1 MSPKALIILA
11 PGFEDLEAV
20 TVIDLLRRAKIQL
33 SVICLREDEVTG
45 SRGTRILADASL
57 AHCTAALTILDRGGN
72 LLLGLRADGVG
83 PHNSLASQRKA
94 YTALSTKTPTRLFA
108 ERARNNPEAAN
119 LNSLPELLL
128 LGGGVPLFADAELVG
143 ALGIAGAGGA
153 AQDEACA
160 VQAAEQL
167 GLKITP

>member
-1 MSPKALIILA
+1 MYRTALFLSLA
-11 PGFEDLEAV
+11 ACTAAQAAPQLPRHADL
-20 TVIDLLRRAKIQL
+20 DLRTARQ
-33 SVICLREDEVTG
+33 
-45 SRGTRILADASL
+45 LADASL
-57 AHCTAALTILDRGGN
+57 THCTAALTVLDSGGN
-72 LLLGLRADGVG
+72 LLVALRADGVG

-160 VQAAEQL
+160 IKAAEQL
-167 GLKITP
+167 GLRITP

>member
-1 MSPKALIILA
+1 MYRTALCLSLA
-11 PGFEDLEAV
+11 VATAAQATPQLPRHATLDLHTA
-20 TVIDLLRRAKIQL
+20 RQ
-33 SVICLREDEVTG
+33 
-45 SRGTRILADASL
+45 LADASL
-57 AHCTAALTILDRGGN
+57 AHCNAAVTVLDRGGN
-72 LLLGLRADGVG
+72 LLLSLRADGVG

-128 LGGGVPLFADAELVG
+128 LGGGVPLFAEAELVG

-153 AQDEACA
+153 PQDEACA